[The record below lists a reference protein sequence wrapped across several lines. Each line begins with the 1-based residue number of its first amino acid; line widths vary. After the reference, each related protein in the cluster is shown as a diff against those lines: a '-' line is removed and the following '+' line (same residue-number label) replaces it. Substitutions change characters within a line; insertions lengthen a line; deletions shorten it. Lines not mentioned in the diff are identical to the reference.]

1 MPCPRTVAI
10 LAAGPAKIFAT
21 KRRDKD
27 VVVPTM
33 SKTRYEVLGTLG
45 CGATSRVD
53 KARDTVLGRTVA
65 LKTLVHSFGA
75 PTEQKQFLREAQIVS
90 QLSHPAIVNL
100 YDVGVE
106 DGNVAYLVMEYVPG
120 KTLQQVLAESTG
132 PMPVARAC
140 AWISDLAGALHR
152 AHRSG
157 VIHGDIKP
165 ANILVTE
172 DGKVKLSDFGIA
184 RFATQV
190 SGSGKM
196 MGTPAY
202 LSPEQ
207 ILGEPQNTRS
217 DLFSLGIVLY
227 QMVTGSAP
235 FDGSSVSAVC
245 AQILQAEPTPP
256 SQRNSAVPPELDR
269 IILRCLA
276 KTSADR
282 YPSAEAFATSLDA
295 FVRHG
300 GNSAAAVSASAG
312 AIGAVSMPGAVGT
325 DAANGTQANEISGD
339 ARRRKSGWLSRPLQA
354 SDAWFAAVLA
364 AAVLCSVPVAR
375 AMRARYHLPPAPVA
389 AAAPHAPRDLTGDTQ
404 YTEVAFDEDADV
416 TPETIKLAR
425 QRARAIAKIG
435 TTHAVQPAAKNVSA
449 TTAVSAPM
457 LPLPVAAMPI
467 ARPIEKA
474 ALKIEI
480 DSTVADGALAIFAD
494 QTLLYTTE
502 LKVNEPG
509 APVKLEQNLPPGPH
523 QLRVVLY
530 RADKS
535 LQMAREG
542 LGEMRLDSSNN
553 LRIHVSK
560 KAKMLVKHE
569 NSLDVAWPS
578 AMGPA
583 PITAANYAGSRK

>member
-1 MPCPRTVAI
+1 
-10 LAAGPAKIFAT
+10 
-21 KRRDKD
+21 
-27 VVVPTM
+27 M
-33 SKTRYEVLGTLG
+33 SKNRYEVLGNLG

-100 YDVGVE
+100 YDVGIE

-132 PMPVARAC
+132 PMPIARAC

-227 QMVTGSAP
+227 QMVTGVAP

-245 AQILQAEPTPP
+245 AQILQAEPVPP
-256 SQRNSAVPPELDR
+256 SQRNPAVSAELDR
-269 IILRCLA
+269 IVLRCLA

-300 GNSAAAVSASAG
+300 GN
-312 AIGAVSMPGAVGT
+312 AVGANVNVANVVAVGAT
-325 DAANGTQANEISGD
+325 GSGLASVSGEANGNSSD
-339 ARRRKSGWLSRPLQA
+339 AQQRKSGWMSRPLQPG
-354 SDAWFAAVLA
+354 DAWFVAGLAAVL
-364 AAVLCSVPVAR
+364 LCSVPVVR
-375 AMRARYHLPPAPVA
+375 AMRSRFQLPAAPMVA
-389 AAAPHAPRDLTGDTQ
+389 SAVPHAPNDLIGETQ
-404 YTEVAFDEDADV
+404 YTEVPVDETADV
-416 TPETIKLAR
+416 APDTVKLAK

-435 TTHAVQPAAKNVSA
+435 TTHAVQPAAKTVSA
-449 TTAVSAPM
+449 TTSVSAPVM
-457 LPLPVAAMPI
+457 PLPVAPMPI
-467 ARPIEKA
+467 SRPTEKA

-480 DSTVADGALAIFAD
+480 DSSVGEGALAIFAD
-494 QTLLYTTE
+494 QTLLYTTD
-502 LKVNEPG
+502 LKANEPG
-509 APVKLEQNLPPGPH
+509 APIKLEQNLPPGPH
-523 QLRVVLY
+523 QLRVALY

-535 LQMAREG
+535 LQVAKEG
-542 LGEMRLDSSNN
+542 LGEMRTDSTNM

-583 PITAANYAGSRK
+583 PVTAANYAGSKK

>member
-1 MPCPRTVAI
+1 
-10 LAAGPAKIFAT
+10 
-21 KRRDKD
+21 
-27 VVVPTM
+27 M
-33 SKTRYEVLGTLG
+33 SKNRYEVLGNLG

-75 PTEQKQFLREAQIVS
+75 PMEQKQFLREAQIVS

-100 YDVGVE
+100 YDVGIE
-106 DGNVAYLVMEYVPG
+106 DGNVAYLVMEFVAG

-132 PMPVARAC
+132 PMPIPRAC

-227 QMVTGSAP
+227 QMVTGFAP

-245 AQILQAEPTPP
+245 AQILQAEPMAP
-256 SQRNSAVPPELDR
+256 SQRNPAVTPELDR

-276 KTSADR
+276 KSSADR
-282 YPSAEAFATSLDA
+282 YPTADAFATSLDA
-295 FVRHG
+295 AVRQG
-300 GNSAAAVSASAG
+300 KNANAAASAG
-312 AIGAVSMPGAVGT
+312 AATASAGIGADGLPWATASVDPAAA
-325 DAANGTQANEISGD
+325 DASANTKD
-339 ARRRKSGWLSRPLQA
+339 ARKKKNSWLARPLQP
-354 SDAWFAAVLA
+354 SDAWFAAGVA
-364 AAVLCSVPVAR
+364 ALVLCSVPVTR
-375 AMRARYHLPPAPVA
+375 AMRARWHVPPAPMMANAV
-389 AAAPHAPRDLTGDTQ
+389 PHAPNDLTGETQ
-404 YTEVAFDEDADV
+404 YTEVPNDDLADV
-416 TPETIKLAR
+416 DASTVKLAK
-425 QRARAIAKIG
+425 QRAKAIAKIA
-435 TTHAVQPAAKNVSA
+435 TTRAVQPAAKSLSATATNVSA
-449 TTAVSAPM
+449 PVM
-457 LPLPVAAMPI
+457 PLPVSAIPTS
-467 ARPIEKA
+467 RPLEKA

-494 QTLLYTTE
+494 SSLLYTID

-509 APVKLEQNLPPGPH
+509 TPVKLEQNLPPGPH
-523 QLRVVLY
+523 QLRVALY

-535 LQMAREG
+535 LQVAKEG
-542 LGEMRLDSSNN
+542 LGEMRTDSANT
-553 LRIHVSK
+553 LHIHVSK

-569 NSLDVAWPS
+569 NALDVAWPS

-583 PITAANYAGSRK
+583 PMTAANVAGTSKK

>member
-1 MPCPRTVAI
+1 
-10 LAAGPAKIFAT
+10 
-21 KRRDKD
+21 
-27 VVVPTM
+27 M
-33 SKTRYEVLGTLG
+33 SKNRYEVLGNLG

-53 KARDTVLGRTVA
+53 KARDTLLGRTVA

-90 QLSHPAIVNL
+90 QLSHPAIVSL
-100 YDVGVE
+100 YDVGME
-106 DGNVAYLVMEYVPG
+106 DGNVAYLVMEYVAG

-132 PMPVARAC
+132 PMPIPRAC

-227 QMVTGSAP
+227 QMVTGYAP

-245 AQILQAEPTPP
+245 AQILQAEPVPP
-256 SQRNSAVPPELDR
+256 SQRNAAVTPELDR

-282 YPSAEAFATSLDA
+282 YPTAEAFATSLDA
-295 FVRHG
+295 AVRQG
-300 GNSAAAVSASAG
+300 KSANAAASVGAASAAFGDDAAEFRHAVVADASAN
-312 AIGAVSMPGAVGT
+312 ATKRNNS
-325 DAANGTQANEISGD
+325 
-339 ARRRKSGWLSRPLQA
+339 WLARPLQA
-354 SDAWFAAVLA
+354 SDAWFAAGLA
-364 AAVLCSVPVAR
+364 ALVLCGVPVTR
-375 AMRARYHLPPAPVA
+375 AMRARWHVPDAPVA
-389 AAAPHAPRDLTGDTQ
+389 ANAAPHAPHDLTGETQ
-404 YTEVAFDEDADV
+404 YTEVANDDLADV
-416 TPETIKLAR
+416 DASTVKLAK
-425 QRARAIAKIG
+425 QRAKAITQGASA
-435 TTHAVQPAAKNVSA
+435 HAVLPASKSLTATNVSA
-449 TTAVSAPM
+449 PVM
-457 LPLPVAAMPI
+457 PLPVAAMPI
-467 ARPIEKA
+467 SRPVEKA

-494 QTLLYTTE
+494 STLLYTID
-502 LKVNEPG
+502 LKANAPG

-523 QLRVVLY
+523 QLRVALY

-535 LQMAREG
+535 LQVAKEG
-542 LGEMRLDSSNN
+542 LGEMRTDSSNT
-553 LRIHVSK
+553 LHIHVSK

-569 NSLDVAWPS
+569 NALDVAWPS
-578 AMGPA
+578 AMAPA
-583 PITAANYAGSRK
+583 PMTAANIAGSSRK

>member
-1 MPCPRTVAI
+1 
-10 LAAGPAKIFAT
+10 
-21 KRRDKD
+21 
-27 VVVPTM
+27 M
-33 SKTRYEVLGTLG
+33 SKNRYEVLGNLG

-100 YDVGVE
+100 YDVGIE

-132 PMPVARAC
+132 PMPIARAC

-227 QMVTGSAP
+227 QMVTGVAP

-245 AQILQAEPTPP
+245 AQILQAEPVPP
-256 SQRNSAVPPELDR
+256 SQRNPAVSAELDR
-269 IILRCLA
+269 IVLRCLA

-300 GNSAAAVSASAG
+300 GNAGGANVNVAS
-312 AIGAVSMPGAVGT
+312 VVAVGAT
-325 DAANGTQANEISGD
+325 GSGLTSISGEANGNSSD
-339 ARRRKSGWLSRPLQA
+339 AQRRKSGWMSRPLQPG
-354 SDAWFAAVLA
+354 DAWFVAGLAAVL
-364 AAVLCSVPVAR
+364 LCSVPVVR
-375 AMRARYHLPPAPVA
+375 AMRSRFQLPAAPMVA
-389 AAAPHAPRDLTGDTQ
+389 SAVPHAPNDLIGETQ
-404 YTEVAFDEDADV
+404 YTEVPVDETADV
-416 TPETIKLAR
+416 TPDTVKLAK

-435 TTHAVQPAAKNVSA
+435 TTHAVQPAAKTVSA
-449 TTAVSAPM
+449 TTSVSAPVM
-457 LPLPVAAMPI
+457 PLPVAAMPI
-467 ARPIEKA
+467 SRPTEKA

-480 DSTVADGALAIFAD
+480 DSSVGEGALAIFAD
-494 QTLLYTTE
+494 QTLLYTTD
-502 LKVNEPG
+502 LKANEPG
-509 APVKLEQNLPPGPH
+509 APIKLEQNLPPGPH
-523 QLRVVLY
+523 QLRVALY

-535 LQMAREG
+535 LQVAKEG
-542 LGEMRLDSSNN
+542 LGEMRTDSTNM

-569 NSLDVAWPS
+569 NALDVAWPS

-583 PITAANYAGSRK
+583 PVTAANYAGSKK

>member
-1 MPCPRTVAI
+1 
-10 LAAGPAKIFAT
+10 
-21 KRRDKD
+21 
-27 VVVPTM
+27 M
-33 SKTRYEVLGTLG
+33 SKNRYEVIGNLG

-120 KTLQQVLAESTG
+120 KTLQQVLSESTG
-132 PMPVARAC
+132 PMPIPRAC

-165 ANILVTE
+165 ANILVTD

-190 SGSGKM
+190 SGSGRM

-227 QMVTGSAP
+227 QMVTGFAP

-245 AQILQAEPTPP
+245 AQILQAEPVPP
-256 SQRNSAVPPELDR
+256 SQRNPAVSPELDR

-300 GNSAAAVSASAG
+300 GGTGATGGAVAATVAAGAGAAGATGAAAAG
-312 AIGAVSMPGAVGT
+312 V
-325 DAANGTQANEISGD
+325 NGNSSDT
-339 ARRRKSGWLSRPLQA
+339 RKRGNSWLARPLQP
-354 SDAWFAAVLA
+354 SDAWFAAALA
-364 AAVLCSVPVAR
+364 AAVLCSVPVTR
-375 AMRARYHLPPAPVA
+375 AMRARYQMPPAPVVA
-389 AAAPHAPRDLTGDTQ
+389 SGIPHAPNDLTGETQ
-404 YTEVAFDEDADV
+404 YTEVPDDEMADV
-416 TPETIKLAR
+416 TPSTVKLAK
-425 QRARAIAKIG
+425 QRAKAITRGAEA
-435 TTHAVQPAAKNVSA
+435 HAVLPAPKNGS
-449 TTAVSAPM
+449 TMTAVSAPVM
-457 LPLPVAAMPI
+457 PLPLTAMPI
-467 ARPIEKA
+467 SRPIEKA
-474 ALKIEI
+474 TLKIEI
-480 DSTVADGALAIFAD
+480 DSSVGDGALAIFAD
-494 QTLLYTTE
+494 QTLLYTTD
-502 LKVNEPG
+502 LKANEP
-509 APVKLEQNLPPGPH
+509 AVPVKLEQTLPPGPH
-523 QLRVVLY
+523 QLRVALY

-535 LQMAREG
+535 LQMAKEG
-542 LGEMRLDSSNN
+542 LGEMRTDSANL

-583 PITAANYAGSRK
+583 PISAANYAGSSKK

>member
-1 MPCPRTVAI
+1 
-10 LAAGPAKIFAT
+10 
-21 KRRDKD
+21 
-27 VVVPTM
+27 M
-33 SKTRYEVLGTLG
+33 SKNRYEVLGNLG

-100 YDVGVE
+100 YDVGIE

-217 DLFSLGIVLY
+217 DMFSLGIVLY
-227 QMVTGSAP
+227 QMVTGVAP

-245 AQILQAEPTPP
+245 AQILQAEPVPP
-256 SQRNSAVPPELDR
+256 SQRNPLVPSELDR

-276 KTSADR
+276 KSSADR

-295 FVRHG
+295 AVRQ
-300 GNSAAAVSASAG
+300 GNSGNVAVSAGAATASAG
-312 AIGAVSMPGAVGT
+312 IGADGLPWATASV
-325 DAANGTQANEISGD
+325 DAAASDSDGKAID
-339 ARRRKSGWLSRPLQA
+339 IRKRKNTWLARPLQA
-354 SDAWFAAVLA
+354 SDAWFVAGLA
-364 AAVLCSVPVAR
+364 ALLLCSVPVVR
-375 AMRARYHLPPAPVA
+375 AMRSRFQLPAAPLVA
-389 AAAPHAPRDLTGDTQ
+389 SAVPHAPNDLTGETQ
-404 YTEVAFDEDADV
+404 YTEVPDDESTDV
-416 TPETIKLAR
+416 TPET
-425 QRARAIAKIG
+425 
-435 TTHAVQPAAKNVSA
+435 
-449 TTAVSAPM
+449 
-457 LPLPVAAMPI
+457 
-467 ARPIEKA
+467 
-474 ALKIEI
+474 
-480 DSTVADGALAIFAD
+480 
-494 QTLLYTTE
+494 
-502 LKVNEPG
+502 
-509 APVKLEQNLPPGPH
+509 VKLEAA
-523 QLRVVLY
+523 
-530 RADKS
+530 RAGDRQDRDNARRAARGKNRQRDDGRFCSGNAIAGGGDADCATCRKGCSKDRDRFERRRWRTGDFRGSVAALHHGFESERARSADQAGAKS
-535 LQMAREG
+535 AAGTASTARRAVSRRQESA
-542 LGEMRLDSSNN
+542 SS
-553 LRIHVSK
+553 
-560 KAKMLVKHE
+560 
-569 NSLDVAWPS
+569 
-578 AMGPA
+578 
-583 PITAANYAGSRK
+583 

>member
-1 MPCPRTVAI
+1 
-10 LAAGPAKIFAT
+10 
-21 KRRDKD
+21 
-27 VVVPTM
+27 M
-33 SKTRYEVLGTLG
+33 SKNRYEVIGNLG

-100 YDVGVE
+100 YDVGIE
-106 DGNVAYLVMEYVPG
+106 DGNVAYLVMEYVQG
-120 KTLQQVLAESTG
+120 KTLQQVLAETTG
-132 PMPVARAC
+132 PMPIPRAC

-227 QMVTGSAP
+227 QMVTGVAP

-245 AQILQAEPTPP
+245 AQILQAEPVPP
-256 SQRNSAVPPELDR
+256 SQRNPAVSPELDR

-282 YPSAEAFATSLDA
+282 YPSADAFATSLDA
-295 FVRHG
+295 AVRHDK
-300 GNSAAAVSASAG
+300 SANVAAVAGGATASAG
-312 AIGAVSMPGAVGT
+312 IGSDGLPWATASVDPTSA
-325 DAANGTQANEISGD
+325 DAGVNTSNLPKLKNS
-339 ARRRKSGWLSRPLQA
+339 WLARPLQA
-354 SDAWFAAVLA
+354 SDAWFAAALA
-364 AAVLCSVPVAR
+364 AAVLCSVPVTR
-375 AMRARYHLPPAPVA
+375 GMRARWPVPPAPAVA
-389 AAAPHAPRDLTGDTQ
+389 NAAPHAPNDLTGETQ
-404 YTEVAFDEDADV
+404 YTEVPDDDTADI
-416 TPETIKLAR
+416 TPETVRLAK

-435 TTHAVQPAAKNVSA
+435 TTHAVQPAAKSVSA
-449 TTAVSAPM
+449 TTALAAPVM
-457 LPLPVAAMPI
+457 PVPMPAMPI

-474 ALKIEI
+474 ALKVEI
-480 DSTVADGALAIFAD
+480 DSSVADGALAIFAD

-502 LKVNEPG
+502 LKTNAPG

-535 LQMAREG
+535 LQVAKEG
-542 LGEMRLDSSNN
+542 LGEMRLDSPNL

-578 AMGPA
+578 AMAPA
-583 PITAANYAGSRK
+583 PV

>member
-1 MPCPRTVAI
+1 
-10 LAAGPAKIFAT
+10 
-21 KRRDKD
+21 
-27 VVVPTM
+27 M

-106 DGNVAYLVMEYVPG
+106 DGNVAYLVMEYVAV

-132 PMPVARAC
+132 PMPIARAC

-227 QMVTGSAP
+227 QMVTGVAP

-245 AQILQAEPTPP
+245 AQILQAEPVPP
-256 SQRNSAVPPELDR
+256 SQRNPAVPAELDR

-300 GNSAAAVSASAG
+300 GNAGTASVNVASVAVGATAGATGSGLTSASG
-312 AIGAVSMPGAVGT
+312 EG
-325 DAANGTQANEISGD
+325 Q
-339 ARRRKSGWLSRPLQA
+339 RRKSGWMSRPLQPG
-354 SDAWFAAVLA
+354 DAWFVAGLAAVL
-364 AAVLCSVPVAR
+364 LCSVPVVR
-375 AMRARYHLPPAPVA
+375 AMRARFQLPVA
-389 AAAPHAPRDLTGDTQ
+389 PTVANAAPHAPTDLTGETQ
-404 YTEVAFDEDADV
+404 YTEVPVDEEADV
-416 TPETIKLAR
+416 TPETVNLAR

-449 TTAVSAPM
+449 TTAVTAPM
-457 LPLPVAAMPI
+457 IPVSVAAMPI
-467 ARPIEKA
+467 SRPTEKA
-474 ALKIEI
+474 SLKIEI
-480 DSTVADGALAIFAD
+480 DSSVGDGALAIFAD
-494 QTLLYTTE
+494 QTLLYTTD
-502 LKVNEPG
+502 LKANQPG
-509 APVKLEQNLPPGPH
+509 APIKLEQNLPPGPH
-523 QLRVVLY
+523 QLRVALY

-535 LQMAREG
+535 LQIAKEG
-542 LGEMRLDSSNN
+542 LGEMRTDSSNT
-553 LRIHVSK
+553 LRIHISK

-583 PITAANYAGSRK
+583 PISAANYAAARK

>member
-1 MPCPRTVAI
+1 
-10 LAAGPAKIFAT
+10 
-21 KRRDKD
+21 
-27 VVVPTM
+27 M

-157 VIHGDIKP
+157 VIHGDVKP

-227 QMVTGSAP
+227 QMVTGVAP

-245 AQILQAEPTPP
+245 AQILQAEPVPP
-256 SQRNSAVPPELDR
+256 SQRNPAVSPELDR

-300 GNSAAAVSASAG
+300 GNAGAASAAAGAMGAGFTSASG
-312 AIGAVSMPGAVGT
+312 E
-325 DAANGTQANEISGD
+325 ANGHSSEAQ
-339 ARRRKSGWLSRPLQA
+339 RRKSGWMSRPLQP
-354 SDAWFAAVLA
+354 SDAWFAAGI
-364 AAVLCSVPVAR
+364 AAVLLCGLPVAR
-375 AMRARYHLPPAPVA
+375 AMRARFQLPAAPIVA
-389 AAAPHAPRDLTGDTQ
+389 NAAPHAPRDLTGETQ
-404 YTEVAFDEDADV
+404 YTEVPADEEADV
-416 TPETIKLAR
+416 TPETVNLAQ
-425 QRARAIAKIG
+425 QRAKAIAKIG
-435 TTHAVQPAAKNVSA
+435 TSHAVQPAAKNVSA
-449 TTAVSAPM
+449 MTAVSAPVISV
-457 LPLPVAAMPI
+457 PVTAMPI
-467 ARPIEKA
+467 SRPTEKA
-474 ALKIEI
+474 ALRIEI
-480 DSTVADGALAIFAD
+480 DSSVGDGALAIFAD
-494 QTLLYTTE
+494 QTLLFTTD
-502 LKVNEPG
+502 LKANQPG
-509 APVKLEQNLPPGPH
+509 APIKLEQNLPPGPH
-523 QLRVVLY
+523 QLRVALY

-535 LQMAREG
+535 LQVAKEG
-542 LGEMRLDSSNN
+542 LGEMRTDSTNT
-553 LRIHVSK
+553 LRIHISK

-583 PITAANYAGSRK
+583 PISAANYAATRK

>member
-1 MPCPRTVAI
+1 
-10 LAAGPAKIFAT
+10 
-21 KRRDKD
+21 
-27 VVVPTM
+27 M

-132 PMPVARAC
+132 PMPIARAC

-227 QMVTGSAP
+227 QMVTGVPP

-245 AQILQAEPTPP
+245 AQILQAEPVPP
-256 SQRNSAVPPELDR
+256 SQRNPAVPAELDR

-300 GNSAAAVSASAG
+300 GNAGAASVNVASVVALGATGSDLTSASSDGNRNSSAA
-312 AIGAVSMPGAVGT
+312 
-325 DAANGTQANEISGD
+325 Q
-339 ARRRKSGWLSRPLQA
+339 RRNSGWMSRPLQP
-354 SDAWFAAVLA
+354 SDAWFAAGLA
-364 AAVLCSVPVAR
+364 AALLCSVPVVR
-375 AMRARYHLPPAPVA
+375 AMRARFQVPAAPMVA
-389 AAAPHAPRDLTGDTQ
+389 SAAPHAPTDLTGETQ
-404 YTEVAFDEDADV
+404 YTEVPVDEEADV
-416 TPETIKLAR
+416 TPDTVKLAK

-449 TTAVSAPM
+449 TTAVTAPVM
-457 LPLPVAAMPI
+457 PMPVAAIPI
-467 ARPIEKA
+467 SRPVDKA
-474 ALKIEI
+474 QLKIEI

-494 QTLLYTTE
+494 QTLLYTID
-502 LKVNEPG
+502 LKANAPG

-523 QLRVVLY
+523 QLRVALY

-535 LQMAREG
+535 LQVAKEG
-542 LGEMRLDSSNN
+542 LGEMRTDSANT
-553 LRIHVSK
+553 LHIHVSK

-569 NSLDVAWPS
+569 NALDVAWPS

-583 PITAANYAGSRK
+583 PTTAANFAAARK

>member
-1 MPCPRTVAI
+1 
-10 LAAGPAKIFAT
+10 
-21 KRRDKD
+21 
-27 VVVPTM
+27 M
-33 SKTRYEVLGTLG
+33 SKNRYEVLGNLG

-100 YDVGVE
+100 YDVGIE
-106 DGNVAYLVMEYVPG
+106 DANVAYLVMEYVPG

-132 PMPVARAC
+132 PMPIPRAC

-190 SGSGKM
+190 SGSGRM

-227 QMVTGSAP
+227 QMVTGVAP

-245 AQILQAEPTPP
+245 AQILQAEPMPP
-256 SQRNSAVPPELDR
+256 SQRNPAVSPELDR
-269 IILRCLA
+269 IVLRCLA

-300 GNSAAAVSASAG
+300 GSASATASTASVAATSLANAAG
-312 AIGAVSMPGAVGT
+312 APGET
-325 DAANGTQANEISGD
+325 NGNPSD
-339 ARRRKSGWLSRPLQA
+339 ARKKANSWLSRPLRP
-354 SDAWFAAVLA
+354 SDAWFAAGLA
-364 AAVLCSVPVAR
+364 AVVLCGVPVTR
-375 AMRARYHLPPAPVA
+375 AMRARFQLPPAPMVA
-389 AAAPHAPRDLTGDTQ
+389 SAAPHAPGDLTGGTQ
-404 YTEVAFDEDADV
+404 YTEVPVDEAAAV
-416 TPETIKLAR
+416 TPETERLAR
-425 QRARAIAKIG
+425 LRAKAIAKIA
-435 TTHAVQPAAKNVSA
+435 TARAVQPAAKSVGA
-449 TTAVSAPM
+449 TATMVSAPVM
-457 LPLPVAAMPI
+457 PLPVSAVPI
-467 ARPIEKA
+467 SRPAEKA
-474 ALKIEI
+474 SLKIEI

-494 QTLLYTTE
+494 QTLLYTTD
-502 LKVNEPG
+502 LKANTPG
-509 APVKLEQNLPPGPH
+509 APVKLVQMLPPGPH
-523 QLRVVLY
+523 QLRVALY
-530 RADKS
+530 RGDKS
-535 LQMAREG
+535 LQVAKEG
-542 LGEMRLDSSNN
+542 LGEMRTDSSNL
-553 LRIHVSK
+553 LRIHVAK

-583 PITAANYAGSRK
+583 PTTAANYAGSKK

>member
-1 MPCPRTVAI
+1 
-10 LAAGPAKIFAT
+10 
-21 KRRDKD
+21 
-27 VVVPTM
+27 M
-33 SKTRYEVLGTLG
+33 SKNRYEVIGNLG

-53 KARDTVLGRTVA
+53 KARDTVLGRNVA

-132 PMPVARAC
+132 PMPIPRAC

-190 SGSGKM
+190 SGSGRM

-227 QMVTGSAP
+227 QMVTGAAP

-245 AQILQAEPTPP
+245 AQILQAEPVPP
-256 SQRNSAVPPELDR
+256 SQRNPAVTPELDR
-269 IILRCLA
+269 VILRCLA
-276 KTSADR
+276 KSSADR

-295 FVRHG
+295 AVRQG
-300 GNSAAAVSASAG
+300 KSANAAAGGATASAGVGSDGLPWATASVDNAAADAGVPVSAS
-312 AIGAVSMPGAVGT
+312 
-325 DAANGTQANEISGD
+325 D
-339 ARRRKSGWLSRPLQA
+339 ARKRKNSWLARPLQA
-354 SDAWFAAVLA
+354 SDAWFAAGIA
-364 AAVLCSVPVAR
+364 ALVLCSVPVTR
-375 AMRARYHLPPAPVA
+375 AMRARYRMPPAPMVA
-389 AAAPHAPRDLTGDTQ
+389 TAAPHAPRDLTGETQ
-404 YTEVAFDEDADV
+404 YTEVAVDEQADV
-416 TPETIKLAR
+416 APETLKLAQ
-425 QRARAIAKIG
+425 QRAKAIAKIG
-435 TTHAVQPAAKNVSA
+435 TAHAVQPTAKNVSA
-449 TTAVSAPM
+449 TTSVSAPV
-457 LPLPVAAMPI
+457 LPLPMTAIPI
-467 ARPIEKA
+467 ARTVEKA

-480 DSTVADGALAIFAD
+480 DSSVGDGALAIFAD
-494 QTLLYTTE
+494 QTLLYTTD
-502 LKVNEPG
+502 LKANAPG
-509 APVKLEQNLPPGPH
+509 APVKLEQALPPGPH
-523 QLRVVLY
+523 QLRVALY
-530 RADKS
+530 RGDKS
-535 LQMAREG
+535 LQVAKEG
-542 LGEMRLDSSNN
+542 LGEMRTDSSNM

-569 NSLDVAWPS
+569 NALDVAWPS

-583 PITAANYAGSRK
+583 PISAANFAGSKK

>member
-1 MPCPRTVAI
+1 
-10 LAAGPAKIFAT
+10 
-21 KRRDKD
+21 
-27 VVVPTM
+27 M
-33 SKTRYEVLGTLG
+33 SKNRYEVLGTLG

-53 KARDTVLGRTVA
+53 KARDTVLGRIVA
-65 LKTLVHSFGA
+65 LKTLVHAFGA

-132 PMPVARAC
+132 PMPIARAC

-196 MGTPAY
+196 LGTPAY

-227 QMVTGSAP
+227 QMLTGVAP

-245 AQILQAEPTPP
+245 AQILQAEPVPP
-256 SQRNSAVPPELDR
+256 SQRNPAVTPELDR

-276 KTSADR
+276 KSSADR

-295 FVRHG
+295 AVRQ
-300 GNSAAAVSASAG
+300 GNSANVAVSAGAATASAG
-312 AIGAVSMPGAVGT
+312 IGADGLPWATASV
-325 DAANGTQANEISGD
+325 DAAASDSDGKAID
-339 ARRRKSGWLSRPLQA
+339 IRKRKNTWLARPLQA
-354 SDAWFAAVLA
+354 SDAWFVAGLA
-364 AAVLCSVPVAR
+364 ALLLCSVPVVR
-375 AMRARYHLPPAPVA
+375 AMRSRFQLPAAPLVA
-389 AAAPHAPRDLTGDTQ
+389 SAAPHAPNDLTGETQ
-404 YTEVAFDEDADV
+404 YTEVPIDEAADV
-416 TPETIKLAR
+416 TPDTVKLAK

-435 TTHAVQPAAKNVSA
+435 TTHAVQPAAKTVSA
-449 TTAVSAPM
+449 TTAVSAPVM
-457 LPLPVAAMPI
+457 PLPVAAMPI
-467 ARPIEKA
+467 TRTVEKA

-480 DSTVADGALAIFAD
+480 DSSVGDGALAIFAD
-494 QTLLYTTE
+494 QSLLYTTD
-502 LKVNEPG
+502 LKANEPG
-509 APVKLEQNLPPGPH
+509 APIKLEQNLPPGPH

-535 LQMAREG
+535 LQVAKEG
-542 LGEMRLDSSNN
+542 LGEMRLDSPNM

-578 AMGPA
+578 AMAPA
-583 PITAANYAGSRK
+583 PITAANYAGSKK

>member
-1 MPCPRTVAI
+1 
-10 LAAGPAKIFAT
+10 
-21 KRRDKD
+21 
-27 VVVPTM
+27 M

-106 DGNVAYLVMEYVPG
+106 DGNVAYLVMEYVAG

-132 PMPVARAC
+132 PMPIARAC

-227 QMVTGSAP
+227 QMVTGVAP

-245 AQILQAEPTPP
+245 AQILQAEPVPP
-256 SQRNSAVPPELDR
+256 SQRNPAVPAELDR

-300 GNSAAAVSASAG
+300 GNAGTASVNVASVAVGATAGATGSGLTSASG
-312 AIGAVSMPGAVGT
+312 EG
-325 DAANGTQANEISGD
+325 Q
-339 ARRRKSGWLSRPLQA
+339 RRKSGWMSRPLQPG
-354 SDAWFAAVLA
+354 DAWFVAGLAAVL
-364 AAVLCSVPVAR
+364 LCSVPVVR
-375 AMRARYHLPPAPVA
+375 AMRARFQLPVA
-389 AAAPHAPRDLTGDTQ
+389 PTVANAAPHAPTDLTGETQ
-404 YTEVAFDEDADV
+404 YTEVPVDEEADV
-416 TPETIKLAR
+416 TPETVNLAR

-449 TTAVSAPM
+449 TTAVTAPM
-457 LPLPVAAMPI
+457 IPVSVAAMPI
-467 ARPIEKA
+467 SRPTEKA
-474 ALKIEI
+474 SLKIEI
-480 DSTVADGALAIFAD
+480 DSSVGDGALAIFAD
-494 QTLLYTTE
+494 QTLLYTTD
-502 LKVNEPG
+502 LKANQPG
-509 APVKLEQNLPPGPH
+509 APIKLEQNLPPGPH
-523 QLRVVLY
+523 QLRVALY

-535 LQMAREG
+535 LQIAKEG
-542 LGEMRLDSSNN
+542 LGEMRTDSSNT
-553 LRIHVSK
+553 LRIHISK

-583 PITAANYAGSRK
+583 PISAANYAAARK

>member
-1 MPCPRTVAI
+1 
-10 LAAGPAKIFAT
+10 
-21 KRRDKD
+21 
-27 VVVPTM
+27 M
-33 SKTRYEVLGTLG
+33 SKNRYEVIGNLG

-75 PTEQKQFLREAQIVS
+75 PMEQKQFLREAQIVS

-100 YDVGVE
+100 YDVGIE
-106 DGNVAYLVMEYVPG
+106 DGNVAYLVMVYVPG

-132 PMPVARAC
+132 PMPIARAC

-157 VIHGDIKP
+157 VIHGDVKP

-190 SGSGKM
+190 SGSGKL

-217 DLFSLGIVLY
+217 DLFPLGIVLY
-227 QMVTGSAP
+227 QMVTGAAP

-245 AQILQAEPTPP
+245 AQILQAEPVPP
-256 SQRNSAVPPELDR
+256 SQRNPAVPAELDR

-276 KTSADR
+276 KTAADR

-300 GNSAAAVSASAG
+300 GNAGTASVNVASVVAA
-312 AIGAVSMPGAVGT
+312 
-325 DAANGTQANEISGD
+325 DAAGSDSTATSSGVQ
-339 ARRRKSGWLSRPLQA
+339 RRNSGWMSRPWQPR
-354 SDAWFAAVLA
+354 DAWLVAGLAAVL
-364 AAVLCSVPVAR
+364 LCSLPVAR
-375 AMRARYHLPPAPVA
+375 AMRARFQVPAAPAVVSA
-389 AAAPHAPRDLTGDTQ
+389 VPHAPNDLTGETQ
-404 YTEVAFDEDADV
+404 YTEVPVDEEANV
-416 TPETIKLAR
+416 TPDTVRLAK

-435 TTHAVQPAAKNVSA
+435 TTHAVQPAKTVNV
-449 TTAVSAPM
+449 TTAVAAPVI
-457 LPLPVAAMPI
+457 PVPVTAMPI
-467 ARPIEKA
+467 SRPMEKA
-474 ALKIEI
+474 SLKIEI
-480 DSTVADGALAIFAD
+480 DSSVGDGALAIFAD
-494 QTLLYTTE
+494 QTLLYTVD
-502 LKVNEPG
+502 LKANAPG
-509 APVKLEQNLPPGPH
+509 APVKLEQALPPGPH
-523 QLRVVLY
+523 QLRVALY

-535 LQMAREG
+535 LQVAKEG
-542 LGEMRLDSSNN
+542 LGEMRTDSQNT
-553 LRIHVSK
+553 LRIHISK

-578 AMGPA
+578 AMAPA
-583 PITAANYAGSRK
+583 PISAANYAAVKK

>member
-1 MPCPRTVAI
+1 
-10 LAAGPAKIFAT
+10 
-21 KRRDKD
+21 
-27 VVVPTM
+27 M

-157 VIHGDIKP
+157 VIHGDVKP

-227 QMVTGSAP
+227 QMVTGVAP

-245 AQILQAEPTPP
+245 AQILQAEPVPP
-256 SQRNSAVPPELDR
+256 SHRNPAVSPGLDR

-282 YPSAEAFATSLDA
+282 YPSAEAFATSLDT

-300 GNSAAAVSASAG
+300 GSAG
-312 AIGAVSMPGAVGT
+312 AASVVAAGATGSDLASASSEGNSSEAK
-325 DAANGTQANEISGD
+325 
-339 ARRRKSGWLSRPLQA
+339 RRKSGWMSRPLQS
-354 SDAWFAAVLA
+354 SDAWFVAGLAAVL
-364 AAVLCSVPVAR
+364 LCGLPVAR
-375 AMRARYHLPPAPVA
+375 AMRARFQLPAAPMVA
-389 AAAPHAPRDLTGDTQ
+389 SAAPHAPNDLTGETQ
-404 YTEVAFDEDADV
+404 YTEVPADDETDV
-416 TPETIKLAR
+416 APETINLAR
-425 QRARAIAKIG
+425 QRAKAIAKIG
-435 TTHAVQPAAKNVSA
+435 TTHAVQPAAKNVSV
-449 TTAVSAPM
+449 TTAVTAPVM
-457 LPLPVAAMPI
+457 PLPVSAMPI
-467 ARPIEKA
+467 SRPMDKA
-474 ALKIEI
+474 SLKIEI

-494 QTLLYTTE
+494 QTLLYTMD
-502 LKVNEPG
+502 LKANAPG

-523 QLRVVLY
+523 QLRVALY

-535 LQMAREG
+535 LQIAKEG
-542 LGEMRLDSSNN
+542 LGEMRIDSTNT
-553 LRIHVSK
+553 LHIHVSK

-569 NSLDVAWPS
+569 NALDVAWPS

-583 PITAANYAGSRK
+583 PITATNYAGSSKK

>member
-1 MPCPRTVAI
+1 
-10 LAAGPAKIFAT
+10 
-21 KRRDKD
+21 
-27 VVVPTM
+27 M
-33 SKTRYEVLGTLG
+33 SKNRYEVLGTLG

-53 KARDTVLGRTVA
+53 KARDTVLGRIVA
-65 LKTLVHSFGA
+65 LKTLVHAFGA

-132 PMPVARAC
+132 PMPIARAC

-172 DGKVKLSDFGIA
+172 DGKGKLGDFGIA

-227 QMVTGSAP
+227 QMVTGFAP

-245 AQILQAEPTPP
+245 AQILQAEPVPP
-256 SQRNSAVPPELDR
+256 SQRNPAVSPELDR
-269 IILRCLA
+269 IVLRCLA

-300 GNSAAAVSASAG
+300 KSANAVGAVEALAPAG
-312 AIGAVSMPGAVGT
+312 ATGVAYATERSENSSGT
-325 DAANGTQANEISGD
+325 RQKKGF
-339 ARRRKSGWLSRPLQA
+339 WLARPLQA
-354 SDAWFAAVLA
+354 SDAWFAAALA
-364 AAVLCSVPVAR
+364 AAVLCSVPVTR
-375 AMRARYHLPPAPVA
+375 GMRARWRVPPAPVVA
-389 AAAPHAPRDLTGDTQ
+389 NAAPHAPQDLTGETQ
-404 YTEVAFDEDADV
+404 YTEVPVDEAADV
-416 TPETIKLAR
+416 APETIKLAT
-425 QRARAIAKIG
+425 Q
-435 TTHAVQPAAKNVSA
+435 
-449 TTAVSAPM
+449 
-457 LPLPVAAMPI
+457 
-467 ARPIEKA
+467 
-474 ALKIEI
+474 
-480 DSTVADGALAIFAD
+480 
-494 QTLLYTTE
+494 
-502 LKVNEPG
+502 
-509 APVKLEQNLPPGPH
+509 
-523 QLRVVLY
+523 
-530 RADKS
+530 
-535 LQMAREG
+535 
-542 LGEMRLDSSNN
+542 
-553 LRIHVSK
+553 
-560 KAKMLVKHE
+560 
-569 NSLDVAWPS
+569 
-578 AMGPA
+578 
-583 PITAANYAGSRK
+583 

>member
-1 MPCPRTVAI
+1 
-10 LAAGPAKIFAT
+10 
-21 KRRDKD
+21 
-27 VVVPTM
+27 M
-33 SKTRYEVLGTLG
+33 SKNRYEVLGTLG

-65 LKTLVHSFGA
+65 LKTLVHAFGA

-172 DGKVKLSDFGIA
+172 DGKVKVSDFGIA

-227 QMVTGSAP
+227 QMVTGVAP

-245 AQILQAEPTPP
+245 AQILQAEPVPP
-256 SQRNSAVPPELDR
+256 SQRNPAVPAELDR

-300 GNSAAAVSASAG
+300 GNASAASVNVASVVAG
-312 AIGAVSMPGAVGT
+312 ATGSGLI
-325 DAANGTQANEISGD
+325 AASSEANSSNVQ
-339 ARRRKSGWLSRPLQA
+339 RRKAGWMSRPLQS
-354 SDAWFAAVLA
+354 SDAWFVAALA
-364 AAVLCSVPVAR
+364 AAVLCSVPVVR
-375 AMRARYHLPPAPVA
+375 AMRSRFQLPTAPMVA
-389 AAAPHAPRDLTGDTQ
+389 SAAPHAPNDLTGETQ
-404 YTEVAFDEDADV
+404 YTEVPVDEQADV
-416 TPETIKLAR
+416 TPETVKLAK

-435 TTHAVQPAAKNVSA
+435 TTHAVQPAAKTVSA
-449 TTAVSAPM
+449 TTAVSAPVI
-457 LPLPVAAMPI
+457 PLPVAAMPI
-467 ARPIEKA
+467 ARPVEKA

-480 DSTVADGALAIFAD
+480 DSSVGDGALAIFAD
-494 QTLLYTTE
+494 QSLLYTTD
-502 LKVNEPG
+502 LKANQPG
-509 APVKLEQNLPPGPH
+509 APIKLEENLPPGPH

-535 LQMAREG
+535 LQVAKEG
-542 LGEMRLDSSNN
+542 LGEMRIDSANM

-578 AMGPA
+578 AMAPA
-583 PITAANYAGSRK
+583 PVTAANFAGTKK

>member
-1 MPCPRTVAI
+1 
-10 LAAGPAKIFAT
+10 
-21 KRRDKD
+21 
-27 VVVPTM
+27 M
-33 SKTRYEVLGTLG
+33 SKTRYEVLGNLG

-75 PTEQKQFLREAQIVS
+75 PMEQKQFLREAQIVS
-90 QLSHPAIVNL
+90 QLSHPSIVNL
-100 YDVGVE
+100 YDVGIE
-106 DGNVAYLVMEYVPG
+106 DGNVAYLVMEYVAG

-132 PMPVARAC
+132 PMPIPRAC

-190 SGSGKM
+190 SGSGQM

-227 QMVTGSAP
+227 QMVTGFAP

-245 AQILQAEPTPP
+245 AQILQAEPVPP
-256 SQRNSAVPPELDR
+256 SQRNPAVSPELDR

-300 GNSAAAVSASAG
+300 GHAGATASATIASTGVG
-312 AIGAVSMPGAVGT
+312 AAGLPAGA
-325 DAANGTQANEISGD
+325 DAGD
-339 ARRRKSGWLSRPLQA
+339 ANANSSDARKRTNSWLARPLQS
-354 SDAWFAAVLA
+354 SDAWFASGLA
-364 AAVLCSVPVAR
+364 ALVLCSMPVTR
-375 AMRARYHLPPAPVA
+375 AMRARWKVPPAPAVA
-389 AAAPHAPRDLTGDTQ
+389 SAMPHAPHDLTGETQ
-404 YTEVAFDEDADV
+404 YTEVPVDEAANV
-416 TPETIKLAR
+416 PAATVNLAK
-425 QRARAIAKIG
+425 QRAKAITGGAAA
-435 TTHAVQPAAKNVSA
+435 HAVLPASKSVSA
-449 TTAVSAPM
+449 SAAVSAPVM
-457 LPLPVAAMPI
+457 PLPAAPI
-467 ARPIEKA
+467 PISRPAEKA

-494 QTLLYTTE
+494 QTLLYTID
-502 LKVNEPG
+502 LKTNAPG
-509 APVKLEQNLPPGPH
+509 APVKLEQAVPPGPH
-523 QLRVVLY
+523 QLRVALY

-535 LQMAREG
+535 LQMAKEG
-542 LGEMRLDSSNN
+542 LGEIRTDSSNM

-569 NSLDVAWPS
+569 NSLDVAWPR

-583 PITAANYAGSRK
+583 PTTAANYAGSKK

>member
-1 MPCPRTVAI
+1 
-10 LAAGPAKIFAT
+10 
-21 KRRDKD
+21 
-27 VVVPTM
+27 M
-33 SKTRYEVLGTLG
+33 SKNRYEVIGNLG

-53 KARDTVLGRTVA
+53 KARDTVLGRNVA

-100 YDVGVE
+100 YDVGIE

-132 PMPVARAC
+132 PMPIQRAC

-190 SGSGKM
+190 SGSGRM

-227 QMVTGSAP
+227 QMVTGFAP

-245 AQILQAEPTPP
+245 AQILQAEPVPP
-256 SQRNSAVPPELDR
+256 SQRNPAVSPELDR

-300 GNSAAAVSASAG
+300 KSAG
-312 AIGAVSMPGAVGT
+312 A
-325 DAANGTQANEISGD
+325 AASAAGVAISGSAPDLASTGVGAASGAEVNENSRD
-339 ARRRKSGWLSRPLQA
+339 ARRQKSGWLARPLKA
-354 SDAWFAAVLA
+354 SDAWFAAGFA
-364 AAVLCSVPVAR
+364 ALVLCSVPVTR
-375 AMRARYHLPPAPVA
+375 AMRARYHMPPAPVVA
-389 AAAPHAPRDLTGDTQ
+389 SAAPHAPHDLTGETQ
-404 YTEVAFDEDADV
+404 YTEVAVDEAADV
-416 TPETIKLAR
+416 APETIKLAQ
-425 QRARAIAKIG
+425 QRAKAIAKIG
-435 TTHAVQPAAKNVSA
+435 TAHAVQPTAKNVSA
-449 TTAVSAPM
+449 MAVSAPV
-457 LPLPVAAMPI
+457 LPLPVAAVPI
-467 ARPIEKA
+467 SRPVEKA

-480 DSTVADGALAIFAD
+480 DSTVGDGALAIFAD

-502 LKVNEPG
+502 LKANAPG
-509 APVKLEQNLPPGPH
+509 TPVKLEQALPPGPH
-523 QLRVVLY
+523 QLRVALY

-535 LQMAREG
+535 LQVAKEG
-542 LGEMRLDSSNN
+542 LGEMRTDSSNM

-583 PITAANYAGSRK
+583 PITAANFAGSKK

>member
-1 MPCPRTVAI
+1 
-10 LAAGPAKIFAT
+10 
-21 KRRDKD
+21 
-27 VVVPTM
+27 M
-33 SKTRYEVLGTLG
+33 SKNRYEVIGNLG

-106 DGNVAYLVMEYVPG
+106 DGNVAYLVMEYVAG

-165 ANILVTE
+165 ANILVTD

-227 QMVTGSAP
+227 QMVTGVAP

-245 AQILQAEPTPP
+245 AQILQAEPVAP
-256 SQRNSAVPPELDR
+256 SQRNPAVTPELDR

-276 KTSADR
+276 KSSADR
-282 YPSAEAFATSLDA
+282 YPTADAFATSLDA
-295 FVRHG
+295 AVRQGSHA
-300 GNSAAAVSASAG
+300 NASIAASGATASAG
-312 AIGAVSMPGAVGT
+312 VGADGLPWATASVEPVAA
-325 DAANGTQANEISGD
+325 DANANSSN
-339 ARRRKSGWLSRPLQA
+339 ARKRNKSWMARPLRA
-354 SDAWFAAVLA
+354 SDAWFAAALVIAL
-364 AAVLCSVPVAR
+364 LCGVPLAR
-375 AMRARYHLPPAPVA
+375 AMRARFQVPPAPVA
-389 AAAPHAPRDLTGDTQ
+389 AAAPHAPHDLTGETQ
-404 YTEVAFDEDADV
+404 YTEVALDEEADIA
-416 TPETIKLAR
+416 PETIKLAD
-425 QRARAIAKIG
+425 QRAKAIAKIG

-449 TTAVSAPM
+449 TAVSAPVM
-457 LPLPVAAMPI
+457 PLPFAPMPI
-467 ARPIEKA
+467 SRAVEKA

-480 DSTVADGALAIFAD
+480 DSSVGEGALAVFAD
-494 QTLLYTTE
+494 QTLLYTMD
-502 LKVNEPG
+502 LKANEPG
-509 APVKLEQNLPPGPH
+509 APVKLEEALPPGPH

-535 LQMAREG
+535 LQVAKEG
-542 LGEMRLDSSNN
+542 LGEMRTDSPNM

-569 NSLDVAWPS
+569 NALDVAWPS

-583 PITAANYAGSRK
+583 PTTAANFAGSRK